1 MCFPVWSRYAKAAG
15 HRHGGSSPSRTPALC
30 PCRDDASTAADPIEA
45 RLPAEYS
52 RLPRRGLMVMM
63 AFISSSSGPQSATA
77 SEITS
82 GGNRKLAKTE
92 IARGEVTGS
101 VSRHPQSTNA
111 TAPSGVPPYGPA
123 SVASSVNQFERN
135 EISGWADRGHEAD
148 GVLARSGV
156 VRSGCP

>member
-1 MCFPVWSRYAKAAG
+1 MGASGLANDG
-15 HRHGGSSPSRTPALC
+15 HQTGTTAIAESDRIHLLLRSQLTPN
-30 PCRDDASTAADPIEA
+30 
-45 RLPAEYS
+45 AEYS

-63 AFISSSSGPQSATA
+63 AFLSSSSGPQSATA